1 MVTVL
6 TTLISMN
13 AEPVEG
19 SMTKTVVICG
29 DLFDGRSDALLG
41 PTEIL
46 IEGDTIADLSGSVA
60 RPTGAKICDLSD
72 RTVSPGFIDTHVHLC
87 VDGLNLARQTLQCS
101 SLRRSRG
108 FTTPSSTCVA
118 ASRHFGTWAHWIQNG
133 PQSSCATRLTEVW
146 FTDRV

>member
-1 MVTVL
+1 MRDGRLLVPRRAEAGMAKMVIV
-6 TTLISMN
+6 
-13 AEPVEG
+13 
-19 SMTKTVVICG
+19 CG
-29 DLFDGRSDALLG
+29 KLFDGLSDAMPG

-46 IEGDTIADLSGSVA
+46 IEDAAIAEVSNSVGRPGDAKVVDLG
-60 RPTGAKICDLSD
+60 D

-101 SLRRSRG
+101 SAKVLAGG
-108 FTTPSSTCVA
+108 FTTPSSICVA
-118 ASRHFGTWAHWIQNG
+118 YSRHFVTWAHCIQNG